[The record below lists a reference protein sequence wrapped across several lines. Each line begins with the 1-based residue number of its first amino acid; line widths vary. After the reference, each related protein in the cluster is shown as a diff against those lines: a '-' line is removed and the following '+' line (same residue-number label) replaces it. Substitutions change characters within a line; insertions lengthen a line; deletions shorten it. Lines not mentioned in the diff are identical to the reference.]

1 MTHFFLCIAF
11 AVGGAAIAG
20 ILVDFKWKKAAKKLI
35 DRISSLE
42 GGLNVKQSEI
52 NNLNSKLISFNS
64 RINMMDVT
72 LAQKDKE
79 INEYIK
85 ITDVLKKTTDNAVTT
100 VTEPK
105 TTKKR
110 GPYKKK
116 RYGRPASNNN
126 SAKKGE

>member
-11 AVGGAAIAG
+11 AVGGAAISG
-20 ILVDFKWKKAAKKLI
+20 ILVDLKWRQAVKKLI
-35 DRISSLE
+35 DRITSLE
-42 GGLNVKQSEI
+42 GGLSVKQLEI
-52 NNLNSKLISFNS
+52 NNLNSKLIAANA
-64 RINMMDVT
+64 RINMLDVS
-72 LAQKDKE
+72 LCAKDKE
-79 INEYIK
+79 LNYAS
-85 ITDVLKKTTDNAVTT
+85 KKVTSAP
-100 VTEPK
+100 VVATEKP

>member
-11 AVGGAAIAG
+11 AVGGAAISG
-20 ILVDFKWKKAAKKLI
+20 ILVDLKWRQAVKKLI

-42 GGLNVKQSEI
+42 GGLSIKQLEI
-52 NNLNSKLISFNS
+52 NNLNSKLIAANA
-64 RINMMDVT
+64 RINMLDVS
-72 LAQKDKE
+72 LCAKDKE
-79 INEYIK
+79 LNYAP
-85 ITDVLKKTTDNAVTT
+85 KKVTSAP
-100 VTEPK
+100 VVATEKP